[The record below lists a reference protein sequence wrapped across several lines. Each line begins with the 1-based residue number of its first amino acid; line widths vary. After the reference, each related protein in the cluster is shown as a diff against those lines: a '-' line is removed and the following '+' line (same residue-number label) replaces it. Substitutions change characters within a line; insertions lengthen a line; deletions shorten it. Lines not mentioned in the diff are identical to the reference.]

1 MIQATTPT
9 VILTLPNTV
18 DLTTAQEVYV
28 SFRQR
33 SALAANNVLTKTLGP
48 SVWLADGHTINVY
61 LTQTETL
68 GFIPS
73 RAIEVQVNWITAGG
87 DREATLIATMG
98 IADNI
103 INEVITP

>member
-18 DLTTAQEVYV
+18 DLSTAQEVYV

-73 RAIEVQVNWITAGG
+73 RAIEVQVNWITNGT
-87 DREATLIATMG
+87 REATLIAYL
-98 IADNI
+98 NI
-103 INEVITP
+103 SNNLIPEVIET